1 MKKKNTAQFFGISKS
16 STKLPTQSFY
26 FYLISISVL
35 FHTGRYTGYVPQ
47 YRYRI
52 GETFGK
58 TTHKI
63 MLDPHIQLADKL
75 VLSDRS
81 SDNYQVRRA
90 PRKKTFCGKG
100 DTTGKL

>member
-1 MKKKNTAQFFGISKS
+1 MISHA
-16 STKLPTQSFY
+16 
-26 FYLISISVL
+26 ISEFLSCASLLVL
-35 FHTGRYTGYVPQ
+35 DRYTGYVPQ

-63 MLDPHIQLADKL
+63 MLDPHIQLAEKL

-81 SDNYQVRRA
+81 TDSYQVGA
-90 PRKKTFCGKG
+90 
-100 DTTGKL
+100 